1 MDIEMRLMMG
11 FQEYIYAAVTIFCG
25 PELQPRVGLKQH
37 KLKWRFQKYSTVG
50 RCYIENMT

>member
-25 PELQPRVGLKQH
+25 PDPAQ
-37 KLKWRFQKYSTVG
+37 G
-50 RCYIENMT
+50 RSETT